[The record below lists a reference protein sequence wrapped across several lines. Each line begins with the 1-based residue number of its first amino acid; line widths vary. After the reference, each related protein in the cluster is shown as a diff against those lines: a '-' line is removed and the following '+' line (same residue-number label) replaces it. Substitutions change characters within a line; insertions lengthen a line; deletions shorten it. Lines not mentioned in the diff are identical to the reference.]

1 MLRRT
6 GGGVAK
12 GGNMTV
18 RDRWRRFFVVL
29 TLKFLLAGFVGIGMA
44 NAQPPSQAKVTAERK
59 IEDAREQTHQASGT
73 TTAETIRSLLKQGRY
88 RDAEADAR
96 RLLAQVEAASG
107 PESTEAAEALDLLVE
122 ALWQGGKSTEPGSR
136 ALAERAVALREK
148 TLGPSHPLLAK
159 SLFHLAAF
167 RSDAGDYAG
176 AKPLFERALAIQ
188 EQTLGL
194 NDPEVAL
201 TLNVFGGSRKA
212 AGDYEG
218 ARRLIE
224 RGLAIRE
231 KVLGVDHLDV
241 AGSLNNLATVLFQT
255 GDFTGAMSLLDR
267 AVTIWEKNLGPDHP
281 RVGLGLANLAALHA
295 RMGDYSGARPLFERS
310 LAIQEKS
317 LGPDHPSV
325 ALSLSNLASLLSETG
340 DYAAARPLLARS
352 LAIREK
358 VLGPDHPDV
367 AQSLVNLADLLE
379 ETGDYAAAKPLDER
393 AVAIAEKA
401 LGPEHPQ
408 VAETLVHLAKLQAE
422 AGEAPGAVE
431 TALRA
436 EKISRDHMRLTIRTL
451 GERQGLAYASTRAS
465 GLDLALSL
473 AAAHRLDEI
482 PDAERGAWDALIRAR
497 ALVLDEMAARHRTL
511 SGTTDPEIDRLAR
524 EVASARGRL
533 AHLVING
540 PVNEPL
546 ENYRASLDKARQE
559 KEQAERALG
568 EKSVAF
574 RQEQARTQVGLE
586 EAIASLP
593 LNSTLISFARYGRYE
608 LTQKRAAGKPSEPVP
623 SYLAFILR
631 RGENEPRVVPLGDAQ
646 EIEALVARLREQ
658 IAREAM
664 APERSPK
671 QAEALYRATAS
682 KLRRKIWDPLMPH
695 LSGATRVFVVPDGDL
710 HLINFA
716 ALPIGNTDYL
726 VEKQPLI
733 HYLSTERDLVA
744 TPLPSRNQG
753 MLVVGAPAFDA
764 TRMFAALTPGAKSAE
779 GQASSPLHTFR
790 GNRSACGEFRSMRF
804 EPLTGSAKEAE
815 QITALWNRGESQ
827 GQEKA
832 SDLRGAVLKNPSTV
846 LYLSG
851 AEASVT
857 NFMQNAA
864 GKRVIHLATHGFFLN
879 AHCPST
885 LDSSPKPSGQ
895 VQPTSASE
903 NPLLLTGLVFA
914 GANHR
919 QTAGPG
925 DDDGIMTAEEIAAIN
940 LEGLEWAVLSACDTG
955 LGEIESGE
963 GVLGLRRAFQIAGA
977 RTVIMSLWPVED
989 NSAREWMTMMY
1000 RRRFVR
1006 GRDTAASVREA
1017 SLLVLRQRRAKG
1029 QSTHPFYWAGF
1040 VAAGDW
1046 R

>member
-1 MLRRT
+1 MS
-6 GGGVAK
+6 
-12 GGNMTV
+12 V
-18 RDRWRRFFVVL
+18 RDRWRRSLVVL

-44 NAQPPSQAKVTAERK
+44 NAEPSSQAKVTAERK

-73 TTAETIRSLLKQGRY
+73 TTVETIRSLLKQGRY
-88 RDAEADAR
+88 RDAEAGAQQ
-96 RLLAQVEAASG
+96 LLAQVEAASG
-107 PESTEAAEALDLLVE
+107 PESTEVAEALDLLVE

-167 RSDAGDYAG
+167 RSDSGDYPG

-188 EQTLGL
+188 EQALGP
-194 NDPEVAL
+194 NDPDVAL
-201 TLNVFGGSRKA
+201 TLNVFGSSRNG

-224 RGLAIRE
+224 RGLVIRE

-241 AGSLNNLATVLFQT
+241 AGSLNNLAVVLFRT

-295 RMGDYSGARPLFERS
+295 RMEDYARARPLFERS

-317 LGPDHPSV
+317 LGPDHPQV
-325 ALSLSNLASLLSETG
+325 ALSLSNLANLLSKTG
-340 DYAAARPLLARS
+340 DYAAAKPLLARS

-358 VLGPDHPDV
+358 VLGPNHPTV
-367 AQSLVNLADLLE
+367 AESLVNLADVLR
-379 ETGDYAAAKPLDER
+379 ETGDYTGAKPLNER

-408 VAETLVHLAKLQAE
+408 VAEILMPLAQLQAE
-422 AGEAPGAVE
+422 TGEAAGAVE

-436 EKISRDHMRLTIRTL
+436 EKISRDQMRLTIRTL
-451 GERQGLAYASTRAS
+451 GERQSLAYASTRAS
-465 GLDLALSL
+465 GLDLVLSL
-473 AAAHRLDEI
+473 AAAQRLNDL
-482 PDAERGAWDALIRAR
+482 PDAARGAWDALIRAR
-497 ALVLDEMAARHRTL
+497 ALVLDEMATRQRTL
-511 SGTTDPEIDRLAR
+511 GGSTDPEIDRLAR
-524 EVASARGRL
+524 EVASTRERL

-540 PVNEPL
+540 PDKEPP
-546 ENYRASLDKARQE
+546 EKYRVSLDKARKE

-568 EKSVAF
+568 VKSVAF

-586 EAIASLP
+586 EVIASLP
-593 LNSTLISFARYGRYE
+593 PHSTLLSFARYGRNE
-608 LTQKRAAGKPSEPVP
+608 LIQKRPADKPSEPVP
-623 SYLAFILR
+623 SYLAFVLR
-631 RGENEPRVVPLGDAQ
+631 RGENQPTVVPLGNAQ
-646 EIEALVARLREQ
+646 EIEALIARWREQ
-658 IAREAM
+658 MAREAT
-664 APERSPK
+664 ASGRSPK
-671 QAEALYRATAS
+671 QAQALYRAAAS
-682 KLRRKIWDPLMPH
+682 ELRRKIWDPLIPQ
-695 LSGATRVFVVPDGDL
+695 LGGATKVFVVPDGDL

-726 VEKQPLI
+726 VDREPLI

-744 TPLPSRNQG
+744 TPLPSRNVG

-764 TRMFAALTPGAKSAE
+764 TRITAALTPGANSAE

-790 GNRSACGEFRSMRF
+790 GNRSACGEFRSLRF

-827 GQEKA
+827 GQENGKP
-832 SDLRGAVLKNPSTV
+832 LRGAFLKNPSTV

-857 NFMQNAA
+857 NFMENAA

-879 AHCPST
+879 THCPSS
-885 LDSSPKPSGQ
+885 LDSSLKLSSQ
-895 VQPTSASE
+895 VQPTAASE

-925 DDDGIMTAEEIAAIN
+925 EDDGILTAEEIAAIN

-955 LGEIESGE
+955 LGEIKSGE

-989 NSAREWMTMMY
+989 NSAEEWMTALY
-1000 RRRFVR
+1000 ERRLVR

-1017 SLLVLRQRRAKG
+1017 SLQVLRQRRAKG